1 MPTPKSEGHRMKRIK
16 REEPGSK
23 DRGRLGDS
31 LPTKMS
37 LRDSTQRRATRLSS
51 LPRVNTDTTSA
62 VTEALVR
69 KLPARST
76 RAVRPATRQSS
87 MSETAIS
94 EPTVTSSVR
103 SLPPRKRQPPNHYRS
118 NSSDTNTNSASPSEQ
133 TSSNN
138 LSPVQVKP
146 VRPSLQQEL
155 LMKHQSNEAIKA
167 YNAATA
173 LLAQMS
179 DNKKYDSPYGNPPP
193 PPPTKTNGSESN
205 PSNGTSS
212 LSGANG
218 QTSMEA
224 IDALLALA
232 NGGSLT
238 DDEDDKTIA
247 DPNEVMDLQP
257 DPSATTQSDVDVTA
271 TMNHVKNQLLAQQK
285 NGHPNGLQN
294 YGHSSSRPD
303 PYGPQW
309 DQANMLQSLLSKTGT
324 PVNTVMPAAQGH
336 ATSQFYA
343 HLSSR
348 ARSGTP
354 SGGINPTH
362 AGVYGSPAQM
372 NERMFTRPDIL
383 GRSISSPDQQSP
395 PIPPKAN
402 GLGKYGFIKS
412 ATAEEQ
418 KKIRSYGF
426 PPLPGSKAGLR
437 R

>member
-1 MPTPKSEGHRMKRIK
+1 MPTPKTEGHRMKRIK
-16 REEPGSK
+16 REESGLK
-23 DRGRLGDS
+23 DQGYLGDS

-51 LPRVNTDTTSA
+51 SPRVDKDAKPA
-62 VTEALVR
+62 VTETPVR
-69 KLPARST
+69 RLPARST
-76 RAVRPATRQSS
+76 RAVRPATRHSS

-94 EPTVTSSVR
+94 EPAVISSIR

-118 NSSDTNTNSASPSEQ
+118 NSSETNMKSISPSEQ
-133 TSSNN
+133 ASSNS
-138 LSPVQVKP
+138 LSPVQINEI
-146 VRPSLQQEL
+146 RPSPQQEL

-193 PPPTKTNGSESN
+193 PPPKADGLESHL
-205 PSNGTSS
+205 SNGTSG
-212 LSGANG
+212 LSGVNG
-218 QTSMEA
+218 QTSIEA

-247 DPNEVMDLQP
+247 DPNEVMDIQP
-257 DPSATTQSDVDVTA
+257 DPSAITQSDLDVTA
-271 TMNHVKNQLLAQQK
+271 TMNHVKNQLLAQQ
-285 NGHPNGLQN
+285 NDGHPNGLQN
-294 YGHSSSRPD
+294 YGYSSSRPD

-354 SGGINPTH
+354 SGVMNPAH
-362 AGVYGSPAQM
+362 AALYGNPAQM
-372 NERMFTRPDIL
+372 NERMFARPDIL
-383 GRSISSPDQQSP
+383 GRSLNSLDQQSGL
-395 PIPPKAN
+395 IPPKAN

-412 ATAEEQ
+412 ANAEEQ